1 MAKVYF
7 PLILYTIYHTIIYT
21 NLPPTMHGGWQHVL
35 LPQGQTPKRDGAE
48 RREKS
53 NEFFGDFFLEIRL
66 D

>member
-1 MAKVYF
+1 
-7 PLILYTIYHTIIYT
+7 
-21 NLPPTMHGGWQHVL
+21 MHGGWQHVL

>member
-1 MAKVYF
+1 
-7 PLILYTIYHTIIYT
+7 
-21 NLPPTMHGGWQHVL
+21 MHGGWQHVL

-53 NEFFGDFFLEIRL
+53 NEFFGDFFFFFLEIRL